1 MAHQPYVHPL
11 AAVWLE
17 NILLEKKDNRKR
29 ITGYFF
35 HAPAI
40 AEIPDSLFTVNKV
53 NSCFTVK
60 SVKKKK
66 NNVYVIYAL
75 KNDSIYKIVSYY
87 DGNKGDRKK
96 KLARGMQFQATL
108 ISQFGNIISPCNL
121 MLDFHGVA
129 IGLEYKKRHI
139 LDLWLCE
146 ELNGPYLTK

>member
-1 MAHQPYVHPL
+1 MKQIIFVF
-11 AAVWLE
+11 V
-17 NILLEKKDNRKR
+17 
-29 ITGYFF
+29 FF
-35 HAPAI
+35 LFLPFPAM

-60 SVKKKK
+60 SVNSCFTVKNVKKKK
-66 NNVYVIYAL
+66 NGVYLIYAQR
-75 KNDSIYKIVSYY
+75 NDSIYKIVSYY

-146 ELNGPYLTK
+146 ELNGPYLKE